1 MCLSRRSFTTVAAS
15 VAGAAF
21 VPVSFASHAATA
33 PGATRTLGKSALKV
47 PAVGIGC
54 NNFGQALDAAG
65 TQRVVSAA
73 LDAGANLF
81 DTADVY
87 ARGVSEEF
95 LGKALGARRKDAII
109 ATKFGAPMGVGK
121 FPDGG
126 GSRAHIMYAAE
137 ESLRRLGT
145 DYIDLYQIH
154 RPDTNTPIEET
165 LRAMD
170 DLVKQGKVRFIG
182 HSNFS
187 GAMANEAAA
196 VSAKSKITQFISA
209 QNHYSLLT
217 RDIEKDLVAAVE
229 AHGLGVLPYFP
240 LESGMLTG
248 KYKRGEKPADG
259 TRMATW
265 AARAPQATERFMNDA
280 AFAKVEKLQ
289 ALADKSGTTL
299 LHMAFG
305 WLLNKPYIGTVI
317 AGATRPDQVQSNVKA
332 AAWRPTAEIDAE
344 IDQITKA

>member
-1 MCLSRRSFTTVAAS
+1 MRRLSRRSFAKVAAS
-15 VAGAAF
+15 VAGGGL
-21 VPVSFASHAATA
+21 VPVSFSSHAATA
-33 PGATRTLGKSALKV
+33 SGASRTLGKSALKV

-65 TQRVVSAA
+65 TQRVVAAA

-95 LGKALGARRKDAII
+95 LGKALGTRRKDAIV

-121 FPDGG
+121 FPEGG

-154 RPDTNTPIEET
+154 RPDAKTPIEET

-182 HSNFS
+182 HSNFT
-187 GAMANEAAA
+187 GAMANEAADVA
-196 VSAKSKITQFISA
+196 AKAKVTPFISA

-217 RDIEKDLVAAVE
+217 RDIEKDLVAAVQ

-248 KYKRGEKPADG
+248 KYKRGEKPA
-259 TRMATW
+259 
-265 AARAPQATERFMNDA
+265 ERFMNDA

-299 LHMAFG
+299 LNMAFG

-317 AGATRPDQVQSNVKA
+317 AGATRPEQVTSNVDA
-332 AAWRPTAEIDAE
+332 AAWRPTPEIDAE
-344 IDQITKA
+344 IDKITKA